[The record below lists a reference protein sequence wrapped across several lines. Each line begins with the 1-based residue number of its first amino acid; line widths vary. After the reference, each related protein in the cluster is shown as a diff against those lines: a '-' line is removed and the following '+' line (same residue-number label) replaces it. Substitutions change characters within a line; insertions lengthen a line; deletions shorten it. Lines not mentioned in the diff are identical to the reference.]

1 MYHHIFKNT
10 IVTSPKQHLSLSI
23 LFGSSSLVYST
34 SFINNDDDDKNKFF
48 KCLMGAIA
56 VSYLT
61 KSTYHF
67 MKFIK
72 K

>member
-1 MYHHIFKNT
+1 MYNHIFKNKIIST
-10 IVTSPKQHLSLSI
+10 PTNHKSLSI
-23 LFGSSSLVYST
+23 LFGSSSMLYTT
-34 SFINNDDDDKNKFF
+34 SLINNDDEKFF
-48 KCLMGAIA
+48 KLIMGSIA
-56 VSYLT
+56 LAYFG

>member
-1 MYHHIFKNT
+1 MYQHIFKNN
-10 IVTSPKQHLSLSI
+10 IVTSSKQHLSLSI

-34 SFINNDDDDKNKFF
+34 GFIGNDDNNTFF
-48 KCLMGAIA
+48 KYLMGAIA
-56 VSYLT
+56 VSYFS

>member
-1 MYHHIFKNT
+1 MYHHIFKNI

-23 LFGSSSLVYST
+23 LFGSSSLLYSN
-34 SFINNDDDDKNKFF
+34 SIIDNNDENKFF
-48 KCLMGAIA
+48 KCLMGVIA